1 MGPISMK
8 SHYRAVVIGGG
19 VVGCSVLYHL
29 AKAGWSDV
37 LLIERSEL
45 TSGSSWHAAGGF
57 HTLNGDPNVARLQ
70 AYTVS
75 LYKELEEI
83 SGQSCSLHLTGGV
96 MMADS
101 PERMDFLRLAH
112 AKGRYLGMDT
122 ELITP
127 SEARAMF
134 PLMDETKFVGAMW
147 DPVEGHL
154 DPSGTTHAY
163 AKAAR
168 KLGAEIVLRN
178 RVTEL
183 TQATDGTWNV
193 VTEQGT
199 VKAEHV
205 VNCGGLWAR
214 EIGRMVGLE
223 LPLLAMEHMYLLTEP
238 MPAVEEFNAATGRE
252 MVGVLDFKGEIYTRQ
267 ERNGVLLGTYEKAC
281 KPWSPVE
288 TPWDFGHELLAPDLD
303 RISPSLEIGFE
314 HFPGI
319 ANAGIKQVINGP
331 FTFAP
336 DGNPLVG
343 PVQGLTNFWC
353 ACAVMAGFS
362 QGGGV
367 GLALSNWMVNG
378 EPGFDVWGMDVA
390 RFGEWAT
397 LRYTNAK
404 VRENYSRRFS
414 IRFPNEELP
423 AARPAQ
429 TTPLYDTMRAQG
441 AVMGDSWGLETPLWF
456 APEGVEAKDVVSF
469 HRSNDFE
476 HVGNEVRATRERVG
490 VTEIANFAKYE
501 IRGSGSADFLNR
513 LMTNRMPKPGRL
525 VLTPML
531 NEAGKLIGDFTVAN
545 MGPGAGEDRFMI
557 WGSSAAQKYHMR
569 WFEQHLP
576 KDGTV
581 RIHRFDQ
588 TLVGLSIAGPKSQE
602 VLAGL
607 CDEDV
612 STSAFRFM
620 DVREMAVAGAPCIV
634 NRISYTG
641 DLGYEIWMQPAYERL
656 VYSAI
661 KEAGEKHGI
670 VDFGMRALLSMR
682 LEKNF
687 PTWFRELRPIYGP
700 FEGAMERFVK
710 LEKNEFIGRDAAARE
725 NAAGPKLRRVSFI
738 VDALDADVMGDE
750 PIWARIGDRDFGTVE
765 QPHGYGAPRFGADGA
780 DVGAP
785 TSPLWGGRTEGSGG
799 GASAGSADT
808 SPPTPAL
815 RADPPHEGEG
825 KDSFCIRGI
834 RDGEWAVV
842 GWVTSGGYAHWVQKS
857 VAQGYVPAELAGDE
871 SAGLF
876 EIEILGQR
884 RPARINIEP
893 PFDPTGDRMRA

>member
-1 MGPISMK
+1 MK
-8 SHYRAVVIGGG
+8 SHYRAIVIGGG

-96 MMADS
+96 MLADS

-127 SEARAMF
+127 SEAKAMF

-168 KLGAEIVLRN
+168 TLGAEIVLRN

-183 TQATDGTWNV
+183 TQEPDGTWNV

-199 VKAEHV
+199 VQAEHV

-214 EIGRMVGLE
+214 EVGRMVGLE

-238 MPAVEEFNAATGRE
+238 MPVVEEFNARTGRE

-281 KPWSPVE
+281 KPWSPVD
-288 TPWDFGHELLAPDLD
+288 TPWDFGHELLAPDLE
-303 RISPSLEIGFE
+303 RITPSLEIGFE

-319 ANAGIKQVINGP
+319 ANAGIKQIINGP

-378 EPGFDVWGMDVA
+378 DPGFDVWGMDVA
-390 RFGEWAT
+390 RFGEWAS

-429 TTPLYDTMRAQG
+429 TTPLYDTMLKQG

-456 APEGVEAKDVVSF
+456 APEGTEPKDVVSF

-501 IRGSGSADFLNR
+501 VTGPGAHGFLDR

-531 NEAGKLIGDFTVAN
+531 NEAGKLIGDFTIAN
-545 MGPGAGEDRFMI
+545 LDEDRFMI

-569 WFEQHLP
+569 WFEKHLP
-576 KDGTV
+576 TDGSV
-581 RIHRFDQ
+581 SLHRFDQ
-588 TLVGLSIAGPKSQE
+588 TLVGLSIAGPKSQAL
-602 VLAGL
+602 LAEL
-607 CDEDV
+607 CDGDV
-612 STSAFRFM
+612 STTAFRFM
-620 DVREMAVAGAPCIV
+620 DVREMAVGGAPAIV

-641 DLGYEIWMQPAYERL
+641 DVGYEIWMQPAYERL
-656 VYSAI
+656 VYAAI
-661 KEAGEKHGI
+661 KEAGAKHGI

-682 LEKNF
+682 LEKHF

-700 FEGAMERFVK
+700 FEGAMDRFVK
-710 LEKNEFIGRDAAARE
+710 LEKNDFVGREAAAAE
-725 NAAGPKLRRVSFI
+725 HAAGPKLRRVSFI

-750 PIWARIGDRDFGTVE
+750 PIWARVGDRDFGTVE
-765 QPHGYGAPRFGADGA
+765 NPHGYGAPRFGRDGA
-780 DVGAP
+780 EISHAPSSLLAGA
-785 TSPLWGGRTEGSGG
+785 EGG
-799 GASAGSADT
+799 GSASPDAS
-808 SPPTPAL
+808 
-815 RADPPHEGEG
+815 R
-825 KDSFCIRGI
+825 IRGM
-834 RDGEWAVV
+834 RDGDWAVV
-842 GWVTSGGYAHWVQKS
+842 GWVTSGGYAHWVQES
-857 VAQGYVPAELAGDE
+857 MAQGYVPAELATDDSEGM
-871 SAGLF
+871 F

-884 RPARINIEP
+884 RPAHINVEP
-893 PFDPTGDRMRA
+893 PFDPSGERMRA

>member
-1 MGPISMK
+1 MK
-8 SHYRAVVIGGG
+8 SHVKAVVIGGG

-29 AKAGWSDV
+29 ARAGWTDV
-37 LLIERSEL
+37 MLIERSEL

-57 HTLNGDPNVARLQ
+57 HTLNGDPNVAKLQ
-70 AYTVS
+70 AYTVQ
-75 LYKELEEI
+75 LYKELEEL
-83 SGQSCSLHLTGGV
+83 SGQSCSLHLTGGI
-96 MMADS
+96 MMADT

-127 SEARAMF
+127 SEAKAMF
-134 PLMDETKFVGAMW
+134 PLMDETNFVGAMW

-163 AKAAR
+163 AKAAK

-178 RVTEL
+178 RVIEL
-183 TQATDGTWNV
+183 TQEVDGTWNV

-214 EIGRMVGLE
+214 EVGRMVGVE

-238 MPAVEEFNAATGRE
+238 MKEVEEFNKATGRE

-267 ERNGVLLGTYEKAC
+267 ERNGILLGTYEKAC
-281 KPWSPVE
+281 KPWSPVN
-288 TPWDFGHELLAPDLD
+288 TPWDFGHELLQPDID
-303 RISPSLEIGFE
+303 RIAPSLEIGFK

-378 EPGFDVWGMDVA
+378 DPGFDVWGMDVA
-390 RFGEWAT
+390 RFGEWAS

-429 TTPLYDTMRAQG
+429 TTPLYDTMVANN

-456 APEGVEAKDVVSF
+456 APKGTEPKDVVSF

-476 HVGNEVRATRERVG
+476 HIGNEVRAVRERVG

-501 IRGSGSADFLNR
+501 VSGTGSEDFLNR
-513 LMTNRMPKPGRL
+513 LMTNRMPKKGRI

-531 NEAGKLIGDFTVAN
+531 NEFGKLIGDFTIAKT
-545 MGPGAGEDRFMI
+545 GDDKFMI

-569 WFEQHLP
+569 WFEKHLP
-576 KDGTV
+576 KDGSV

-588 TLVGLSIAGPKSQE
+588 TLVGLSIAGPKSRELLQK
-602 VLAGL
+602 LA
-607 CDEDV
+607 DIDV
-612 STSAFRFM
+612 SSKAFRFM
-620 DVREMAVAGAPCIV
+620 DFREMAIGGAPCLV
-634 NRISYTG
+634 NRITYTG
-641 DLGYEIWMQPAYERL
+641 DLGYEIWMQPAYQRL
-656 VYSAI
+656 VYAAI
-661 KEAGEKHGI
+661 KEAGAEFGI
-670 VDFGMRALLSMR
+670 VDFGMRALLAMR

-700 FEGAMERFVK
+700 FEGSMDRFIK
-710 LEKNEFIGRDAAARE
+710 MEKNDFIGREAAARE
-725 NAAGPKLRRVSFI
+725 QSELANGKGSKLRRVSFV
-738 VDALDADVMGDE
+738 VDAADADVMGDE
-750 PIWARIGDRDFGTVE
+750 PIWAKVSTDYGTVE
-765 QPHGYGAPRFGADGA
+765 KPHGYGAPRFDETGKE
-780 DVGAP
+780 V
-785 TSPLWGGRTEGSGG
+785 RGSKAAQ
-799 GASAGSADT
+799 GASGV
-808 SPPTPAL
+808 
-815 RADPPHEGEG
+815 
-825 KDSFCIRGI
+825 RGI
-834 RDGEWAVV
+834 VDGEWRVV
-842 GWVTSGGYAHWVQKS
+842 GWITSGGYAHYVQKS
-857 VAQGYVPAELAGDE
+857 MAQGYVPAALAENE
-871 SAGLF
+871 SAGMF
-876 EIEILGQR
+876 EIEILGHR

-893 PFDPTGDRMRA
+893 PFDPSGEKMRG

>member
-1 MGPISMK
+1 MK
-8 SHYRAVVIGGG
+8 SHVKAVVIGGG

-29 AKAGWSDV
+29 AKAGWTDIM
-37 LLIERSEL
+37 LIERSEL

-57 HTLNGDPNVARLQ
+57 HTLNGDPNVAKLQ
-70 AYTVS
+70 AYTVQ
-75 LYKELEEI
+75 LYKEIEEL

-96 MMADS
+96 MMADT

-127 SEARAMF
+127 SEAKAMF
-134 PLMDETKFVGAMW
+134 PLMDEKNFVGAMW

-178 RVTEL
+178 RVVDL
-183 TQATDGTWNV
+183 TQEADGTWNV

-199 VKAEHV
+199 VHAEHV

-214 EIGRMVGLE
+214 EIGRMVGVE
-223 LPLLAMEHMYLLTEP
+223 LPVLAMEHMYLLTEP
-238 MPAVEEFNAATGRE
+238 MPEVEEFNKSTGRE
-252 MVGVLDFKGEIYTRQ
+252 MIGVLDFKGEIYTRQ
-267 ERNGVLLGTYEKAC
+267 ERNGILLGTYEKAC
-281 KPWSPVE
+281 RPWSPVN
-288 TPWDFGHELLAPDLD
+288 TPWDFGHELLQPDID
-303 RISPSLEIGFE
+303 RIAPSLEIGFK

-319 ANAGIKQVINGP
+319 EKAGIKQIINGP
-331 FTFAP
+331 FTFAL

-367 GLALSNWMVNG
+367 GLALSNWMVHG
-378 EPGFDVWGMDVA
+378 DPGFDVWGMDVA
-390 RFGEWAT
+390 RFGEWAS

-429 TTPLYDTMRAQG
+429 TTPLYDTMLANN

-456 APEGVEAKDVVSF
+456 APKGTEPKDIVSF
-469 HRSNDFE
+469 HRSNDFGPIGE
-476 HVGNEVRATRERVG
+476 EVRATREKVG

-501 IRGSGSADFLNR
+501 VSGPGAEDFLNR
-513 LMTNRMPKPGRL
+513 LMTNRMPKTGRI
-525 VLTPML
+525 VLTPMV
-531 NEAGKLIGDFTVAN
+531 NEFGKLIGDFTIAK
-545 MGPGAGEDRFMI
+545 AGEDRFMI

-569 WFEQHLP
+569 WFEKHLP
-576 KDGTV
+576 KDGSV

-588 TLVGLSIAGPKSQE
+588 TLVGLSIAGPKSRDLLQKL
-602 VLAGL
+602 V
-607 CDEDV
+607 DVDV
-612 STSAFRFM
+612 STKAFRFM
-620 DVREMAVAGAPCIV
+620 DFREMAVGGAPCMV
-634 NRISYTG
+634 NRITYTG
-641 DLGYEIWMQPAYERL
+641 DLGYEIWMAPAYQRL
-656 VYSAI
+656 VYKAI
-661 KEAGEKHGI
+661 KEAGEEFGL

-700 FEGAMERFVK
+700 FEGSMDRFIK
-710 LEKNEFIGRDAAARE
+710 LEKNDFIGREASAKEQAE
-725 NAAGPKLRRVSFI
+725 GPKLRRVSFI
-738 VDALDADVMGDE
+738 VDAADADVMGDE
-750 PIWARIGDRDFGTVE
+750 PIWAKVSKDYGTVE
-765 QPHGYGAPRFGADGA
+765 KPHGYGAPRFDETGKE
-780 DVGAP
+780 V
-785 TSPLWGGRTEGSGG
+785 RGSKAAE
-799 GASAGSADT
+799 GASAV
-808 SPPTPAL
+808 
-815 RADPPHEGEG
+815 
-825 KDSFCIRGI
+825 RGI
-834 RDGEWAVV
+834 LDGEWRVV
-842 GWVTSGGYAHWVQKS
+842 GWVTSGGYAHYVQKS
-857 VAQGYVPAELAGDE
+857 MAQGYVPAGLAEDE

-876 EIEILGQR
+876 EIEILGHR
-884 RPARINIEP
+884 RPARINVEP
-893 PFDPTGDRMRA
+893 PFDPSGEKMRT

>member
-1 MGPISMK
+1 MK
-8 SHYRAVVIGGG
+8 SHAKAVVIGGG

-29 AKAGWSDV
+29 AKAGWTDIM
-37 LLIERSEL
+37 LIERSEL

-57 HTLNGDPNVARLQ
+57 HTLNGDPNVAKLQ
-70 AYTVS
+70 AYTVQ
-75 LYKELEEI
+75 LYKEIEEI

-96 MMADS
+96 MMADT

-127 SEARAMF
+127 SEAKAMF
-134 PLMDETKFVGAMW
+134 PLMDETNFVGAMW

-178 RVTEL
+178 RVVEL
-183 TQATDGTWNV
+183 TQEVDGTWNV

-214 EIGRMVGLE
+214 EIGRMVGVE
-223 LPLLAMEHMYLLTEP
+223 LPVLAMEHMYLLTEP
-238 MPAVEEFNAATGRE
+238 MPEVEEFNKSTGRE
-252 MVGVLDFKGEIYTRQ
+252 MIGVLDFKGEIYTRQ
-267 ERNGVLLGTYEKAC
+267 ERNGILLGTYEKAC
-281 KPWSPVE
+281 KPWSPVN
-288 TPWDFGHELLAPDLD
+288 TPWDFGHELLQPDID
-303 RISPSLEIGFE
+303 RIAPSLEIGFK

-319 ANAGIKQVINGP
+319 EKAGIKQIINGP
-331 FTFAP
+331 FTFAL

-367 GLALSNWMVNG
+367 GLALSNWMVHG
-378 EPGFDVWGMDVA
+378 DPGFDVWGMDVA

-429 TTPLYDTMRAQG
+429 TTPLYDTMLANN

-456 APEGVEAKDVVSF
+456 APKGSEPNDVVSF
-469 HRSNDFE
+469 HRSNDFRPIGE
-476 HVGNEVRATRERVG
+476 EVRATREKVG

-501 IRGSGSADFLNR
+501 VSGPGAEDFLNR
-513 LMTNRMPKPGRL
+513 LMTNRMPKTGRI

-531 NEAGKLIGDFTVAN
+531 NEFGRLIGDFTIAKA
-545 MGPGAGEDRFMI
+545 GPRGGEDRFMI

-569 WFEQHLP
+569 WFEKHLP
-576 KDGTV
+576 KDGSI

-588 TLVGLSIAGPKSQE
+588 TLVGLSIAGPKSRDLLQKL
-602 VLAGL
+602 V
-607 CDEDV
+607 DV
-612 STSAFRFM
+612 DISTKAFRFM
-620 DVREMAVAGAPCIV
+620 DFREMAVGGAPCMV
-634 NRISYTG
+634 NRITYTG
-641 DLGYEIWMQPAYERL
+641 DLGYEIWMAPAYQRL
-656 VYSAI
+656 VYKAI
-661 KEAGEKHGI
+661 KEAGEEFGL

-700 FEGAMERFVK
+700 FEGSMDRFIK
-710 LEKNEFIGRDAAARE
+710 LEKNDFIGREAAAKE
-725 NAAGPKLRRVSFI
+725 QAEGPKLRRVSFI
-738 VDALDADVMGDE
+738 VDAADADVMGDE
-750 PIWARIGDRDFGTVE
+750 PIWAKVGGKDYGTVE
-765 QPHGYGAPRFGADGA
+765 KPHGYGAPRFDA
-780 DVGAP
+780 
-785 TSPLWGGRTEGSGG
+785 GGKEVRGSNAAE
-799 GASAGSADT
+799 GASAV
-808 SPPTPAL
+808 
-815 RADPPHEGEG
+815 
-825 KDSFCIRGI
+825 RGI
-834 RDGEWAVV
+834 VDGDWRVV
-842 GWVTSGGYAHWVQKS
+842 GWVTSGGYAHYVEKS
-857 VAQGYVPAELAGDE
+857 MAQGYVPAALAENE

-876 EIEILGQR
+876 EIEILGHR
-884 RPARINIEP
+884 RPARINVEP
-893 PFDPTGDRMRA
+893 PFDPSGEKMRT

>member
-1 MGPISMK
+1 MK
-8 SHYRAVVIGGG
+8 SHAKAVVIGGG

-29 AKAGWSDV
+29 ARAGWTDV
-37 LLIERSEL
+37 MLIERSEL

-57 HTLNGDPNVARLQ
+57 HTLNGDPNVAKLQ
-70 AYTVS
+70 AYTVQ
-75 LYKELEEI
+75 LYKELEEL

-96 MMADS
+96 MLADS

-127 SEARAMF
+127 SEAKAMF
-134 PLMDETKFVGAMW
+134 PLMDEKHFVGAMW

-178 RVTEL
+178 RVVDL
-183 TQATDGTWNV
+183 TQEPDGTWNV

-214 EIGRMVGLE
+214 EVGRMVGVE

-238 MPAVEEFNAATGRE
+238 MPEVEAFNKETGRE

-281 KPWSPVE
+281 KPWSPVN
-288 TPWDFGHELLAPDLD
+288 TPWDFGHELLIPDLD
-303 RISPSLEIGFE
+303 RIAPSLEVGFR

-378 EPGFDVWGMDVA
+378 DPGFDVWGMDVA
-390 RFGEWAT
+390 RWGEWAS

-429 TTPLYDTMRAQG
+429 TTPLYDTMVAQN

-456 APEGVEAKDVVSF
+456 APKGSEPKDVVSF
-469 HRSNDFE
+469 HRSNDFKPIGE
-476 HVGNEVRATRERVG
+476 EVRAVRTSVG

-501 IRGSGSADFLNR
+501 FTGPGAEAFLNR
-513 LMTNRMPKPGRL
+513 ILTNRMPKKGRI
-525 VLTPML
+525 VLSPML
-531 NEAGKLIGDFTVAN
+531 NEFGKLIGDFTIAH
-545 MGPGAGEDRFMI
+545 AGDDRFMV
-557 WGSSAAQKYHMR
+557 WGSSAAAKYHMR
-569 WFEQHLP
+569 WFEKHLP
-576 KDGTV
+576 KDGSV

-602 VLAGL
+602 LLQKLV
-607 CDEDV
+607 DV
-612 STSAFRFM
+612 GISSKAFRFM
-620 DVREMAVAGAPCIV
+620 DFREMAVGGAPCMV
-634 NRISYTG
+634 NRITYTG
-641 DLGYEIWMQPAYERL
+641 DLGYEIWMQPAYQRL
-656 VYSAI
+656 VYKAI
-661 KEAGEKHGI
+661 KEAGAEFGI

-700 FEGAMERFVK
+700 FEGGMERFIK
-710 LEKNEFIGRDAAARE
+710 MEKNDFIGRDAAAKELEAMKSGESPRL
-725 NAAGPKLRRVSFI
+725 KRVSFV

-750 PIWARIGDRDFGTVE
+750 PIWAKVSTDYGTVE
-765 QPHGYGAPRFGADGA
+765 KPHGYGAPRFDARGKEVRVSAAD
-780 DVGAP
+780 
-785 TSPLWGGRTEGSGG
+785 E
-799 GASAGSADT
+799 GASS
-808 SPPTPAL
+808 
-815 RADPPHEGEG
+815 
-825 KDSFCIRGI
+825 IRGI
-834 RDGEWAVV
+834 VDGDWRVV
-842 GWVTSGGYAHWVQKS
+842 GWVTSGGYAHHVEKS
-857 VAQGYVPAELAGDE
+857 MAQGYVPAALADKE
-871 SAGLF
+871 DAGQF
-876 EIEILGQR
+876 EIEILGKR
-884 RPARINIEP
+884 RPARINTEP
-893 PFDPTGDRMRA
+893 LFDPTGEKMRG

>member
-1 MGPISMK
+1 MK
-8 SHYRAVVIGGG
+8 SHAKAVVIGGG

-29 AKAGWSDV
+29 ARAGWSDV
-37 LLIERSEL
+37 MLIERSEL

-57 HTLNGDPNVARLQ
+57 HTLNGDPNVAKLQ
-70 AYTVS
+70 AYTVQ
-75 LYKELEEI
+75 LYKELEEL

-96 MMADS
+96 MLADS

-127 SEARAMF
+127 SEAKAMF
-134 PLMDETKFVGAMW
+134 PLMDETNFVGAMW

-163 AKAAR
+163 AKAAQ

-178 RVTEL
+178 RVIEL
-183 TQATDGTWNV
+183 TQEPDGTWNV

-214 EIGRMVGLE
+214 EVGRMVGLE

-238 MPAVEEFNAATGRE
+238 MKEVEEFNKATGRE

-281 KPWSPVE
+281 KPWSPVT
-288 TPWDFGHELLAPDLD
+288 TPWDFGHELLPPDID
-303 RISPSLEIGFE
+303 RIAPSLEIGFK

-378 EPGFDVWGMDVA
+378 DPGFDVWGMDVA

-429 TTPLYDTMRAQG
+429 TTPLYDTMLAQN

-456 APEGVEAKDVVSF
+456 APKGTEPKDIVSY

-476 HVGNEVRATRERVG
+476 HVGNEVRAVRERVG

-501 IRGSGSADFLNR
+501 VSGPGSEDFLNR

-525 VLTPML
+525 ILTPML
-531 NEAGKLIGDFTVAN
+531 NEFGKLIGDFTIAN
-545 MGPGAGEDRFMI
+545 LGGDRFMI

-569 WFEQHLP
+569 WFERHLP
-576 KDGTV
+576 KDGGV
-581 RIHRFDQ
+581 RVHRFDQ
-588 TLVGLSIAGPKSQE
+588 TLVGVAIAGPRSQE
-602 VLAGL
+602 LLAGL
-607 CDEDV
+607 VDEDDA
-612 STSAFRFM
+612 TFRFM
-620 DVREMAVAGAPCIV
+620 DCREMAVGGAPAIV

-641 DLGYEIWMQPAYERL
+641 DLGYEIWMQPAYQRL
-656 VYSAI
+656 VYGAI
-661 KEAGEKHGI
+661 KQAGEEFGI

-700 FEGAMERFVK
+700 FEGSMDRFIRMEK
-710 LEKNEFIGRDAAARE
+710 ADFIGRGAAAKE
-725 NAAGPKLRRVSFI
+725 QAEGPRLRRVSFV
-738 VDALDADVMGDE
+738 VDAADADVMGDE
-750 PIWARIGDRDFGTVE
+750 PIWAKVGSTDYGTVE
-765 QPHGYGAPRFGADGA
+765 RPHGYGAPRFNESGKEVHGSAAD
-780 DVGAP
+780 
-785 TSPLWGGRTEGSGG
+785 E
-799 GASAGSADT
+799 GASS
-808 SPPTPAL
+808 
-815 RADPPHEGEG
+815 
-825 KDSFCIRGI
+825 IRGI
-834 RDGEWAVV
+834 VDGDWRVV
-842 GWVTSGGYAHWVQKS
+842 GWITSGGYAHYVRKS
-857 VAQGYVPAELAGDE
+857 MAQGYVPAALAQNE
-871 SAGLF
+871 SEGLF
-876 EIEILGQR
+876 EIEILGVR
-884 RPARINIEP
+884 RPARITVAP
-893 PFDPTGDRMRA
+893 PFDPTGERMRA

>member
-1 MGPISMK
+1 MK
-8 SHYRAVVIGGG
+8 SHVKAVVIGGG

-29 AKAGWSDV
+29 ARAGWKDV

-57 HTLNGDPNVARLQ
+57 HTLNGDPNVAKLQ
-70 AYTVS
+70 AYTVQ
-75 LYKELEEI
+75 LYKEIEEL
-83 SGQSCSLHLTGGV
+83 SGQSCGLHLTGGV
-96 MMADS
+96 MLADS

-112 AKGRYLGMDT
+112 AKGRYLGMET

-127 SEARAMF
+127 SEAKAMF
-134 PLMDETKFVGAMW
+134 PLLDETHFVGAMW

-168 KLGAEIVLRN
+168 KLGAEIELRN
-178 RVTEL
+178 RVVEL
-183 TQATDGTWNV
+183 TQESDGTWNV
-193 VTEQGT
+193 VTEKGT

-214 EIGRMVGLE
+214 EVGRMVGLE

-238 MPAVEEFNAATGRE
+238 MPEVEAFNSATGRE
-252 MVGVLDFKGEIYTRQ
+252 MIGVIDFKGEIYTRQ

-281 KPWSPVE
+281 RPWSPVE
-288 TPWDFGHELLAPDLD
+288 TPWDFGHELLQPDID
-303 RISPSLEIGFE
+303 RIAPSLEVGFR
-314 HFPGI
+314 HFPAI
-319 ANAGIKQVINGP
+319 EKAGIKQIINGP

-343 PVQGLTNFWC
+343 PVQGLTNFWV

-378 EPGFDVWGMDVA
+378 DPGFDVWGMDVA

-429 TTPLYDTMRAQG
+429 TTPLYDVMVRDNN

-456 APEGVEAKDVVSF
+456 APKGTEPKDIVSF

-476 HVGNEVRATRERVG
+476 HVGKEVRAVRNGVG

-501 IRGSGSADFLNR
+501 VSGSGAAAFLDR
-513 LMTNRMPKPGRL
+513 LMTNRMPKPGRI
-525 VLTPML
+525 VLSPML
-531 NEAGKLIGDFTVAN
+531 NEFGKLIGDFTIAR
-545 MGPGAGEDRFMI
+545 AGEERFLI
-557 WGSSAAQKYHMR
+557 WSSSAAQKYHMR
-569 WFEQHLP
+569 WFEKHLP
-576 KDGTV
+576 KDGSV

-588 TLVGLSIAGPKSQE
+588 TLVGLSIAGPKSRA
-602 VLAGL
+602 VLEKL
-607 CDEDV
+607 TDQDV
-612 STSAFRFM
+612 SAAAFRFLDFRQM
-620 DVREMAVAGAPCIV
+620 DVAGAPCMV
-634 NRISYTG
+634 NRLTYTG
-641 DLGYEIWMQPAYERL
+641 DLGYEIWMQPAYERR
-656 VYSAI
+656 VYEAI
-661 KEAGEKHGI
+661 KQAGAEFGI

-700 FEGAMERFVK
+700 FEGSMDRFVR
-710 LEKNEFIGRDAAARE
+710 LDKNDFIGREAAARE
-725 NAAGPKLRRVSFI
+725 KADGPKLRRVSFI

-750 PIWARIGDRDFGTVE
+750 PIWAKVGEKDFGTVE
-765 QPHGYGAPRFGADGA
+765 KPHGYGAPRFGTDGKETA
-780 DVGAP
+780 LPSRSSDND
-785 TSPLWGGRTEGSGG
+785 
-799 GASAGSADT
+799 ASA
-808 SPPTPAL
+808 
-815 RADPPHEGEG
+815 
-825 KDSFCIRGI
+825 IRGI
-834 RDGEWAVV
+834 VDGEWRVV
-842 GWVTSGGYAHWVQKS
+842 GWVTSGGYAHFVGKS
-857 VAQGYVPAELAGDE
+857 MAQGYVPAVLADDE
-871 SAGLF
+871 SEGLF

-884 RPARINIEP
+884 RPARINVLP
-893 PFDPTGDRMRA
+893 LFDPEGERMRS